1 MVLYIAAA
9 APHAAHAAARLL
21 ARKSA
26 IGTDA
31 SGPRSAMAEEPAP
44 EPAPADA
51 EGLFAKADA
60 LTEAEDPSGA
70 LAVLLDGETE

>member
-1 MVLYIAAA
+1 MRVLLGPKVRAIVAAQTPVEE
-9 APHAAHAAARLL
+9 AP
-21 ARKSA
+21 
-26 IGTDA
+26 
-31 SGPRSAMAEEPAP
+31 MAEEPAP

>member
-1 MVLYIAAA
+1 
-9 APHAAHAAARLL
+9 
-21 ARKSA
+21 
-26 IGTDA
+26 
-31 SGPRSAMAEEPAP
+31 MAEEPAAP

>member
-1 MVLYIAAA
+1 LVSEKSKIGACAAGPKVRAIVA
-9 APHAAHAAARLL
+9 A
-21 ARKSA
+21 
-26 IGTDA
+26 GTDA
-31 SGPRSAMAEEPAP
+31 RRQLGRSAMAEEPAP